1 MVLESF
7 MGPVSA
13 ERRPWLMIFIG
24 FFYTCVALFLSRWIF
39 MEYASLVMVFLI
51 VIASAPLMYRTIKY
65 EEKIDLIYEREK
77 QILMH
82 HIKALKFM
90 MFLFIGVTI
99 AYALWY
105 LVLPADWTVTL
116 FNVQEETITRINGKV
131 TASAI
136 GGFDYF
142 SRIFFNNL
150 RVMIF
155 CILFSLTYGLGA
167 IFILVWNASVI
178 GVALGNFIRSKLA
191 LYSSAIG
198 LAKLGVYLKV
208 TSWGILRYAIHGIP
222 EILAYFMAGLAG
234 GIISIAIIRHD
245 FGTKK
250 MERILMDASDLLIL
264 AIITLIG
271 AAFIE
276 TYITPILF

>member
-1 MVLESF
+1 MVLESL

-13 ERRPWLMIFIG
+13 ERRPWVMIFLG
-24 FFYTCVALFLSRWIF
+24 FLYTTVALYLSNWIF
-39 MEYASLVMVFLI
+39 REYASLVMVFLI
-51 VIASAPLMYRTIKY
+51 AIAAAPIMYRAIKH
-65 EEKIDLIYEREK
+65 EEKIDLIYEQEK
-77 QILMH
+77 QILLH
-82 HIKALKFM
+82 HLKALNFM
-90 MFLFIGVTI
+90 MFLFIGITA

-105 LVLPADWTVTL
+105 LVLPADMTL
-116 FNVQEETITRINGKV
+116 SLFSVQEETITRINGQV
-131 TASAI
+131 TANAI
-136 GGFDYF
+136 SGFDHF
-142 SRIFFNNL
+142 SKIFFNNL

-191 LYSSAIG
+191 LYSSAVG
-198 LAKLGVYLKV
+198 LANVGVYLKV
-208 TSWGILRYAIHGIP
+208 GSWGILRYAIHGIP

-250 MERILMDASDLLIL
+250 LERILMDASDLLIL

-276 TYITPILF
+276 TYITPALF